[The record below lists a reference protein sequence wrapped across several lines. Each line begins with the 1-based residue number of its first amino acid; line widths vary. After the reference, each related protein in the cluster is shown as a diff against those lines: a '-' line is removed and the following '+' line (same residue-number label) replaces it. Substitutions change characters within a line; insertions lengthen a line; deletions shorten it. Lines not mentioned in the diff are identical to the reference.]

1 MAKNKVTITLDVDDK
16 GTATINKFDKSVESA
31 FNKIKGHSNA
41 SMETSTKLSNTWNK
55 SLSSINFKA
64 VGIAAAAMATAVT
77 YAFTKVTNEV
87 VSAANAQEAAEKRL
101 EAVIKATGQ
110 SAGYSADELY
120 KMAAAFQKTTTTGDE
135 VIIAGMSILA
145 TFKQIRGEGFE
156 RATQAALDM
165 SEVMQQD
172 LKSSMVMIGKAM
184 NDPIANLSAMTRAGV
199 QFTDTQKDMIKEL
212 WKLVM

>member
-135 VIIAGMSILA
+135 VIIAGMSIVLL
-145 TFKQIRGEGFE
+145 I
-156 RATQAALDM
+156 
-165 SEVMQQD
+165 
-172 LKSSMVMIGKAM
+172 
-184 NDPIANLSAMTRAGV
+184 
-199 QFTDTQKDMIKEL
+199 
-212 WKLVM
+212 